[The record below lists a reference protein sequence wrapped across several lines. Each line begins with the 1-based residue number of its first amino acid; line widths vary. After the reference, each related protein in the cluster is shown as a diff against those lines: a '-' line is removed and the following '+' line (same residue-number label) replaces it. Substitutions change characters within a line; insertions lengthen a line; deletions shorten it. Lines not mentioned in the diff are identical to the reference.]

1 MAQFT
6 GTWQIDNSTGFDDYM
21 KAIGVPDDR
30 RQQAMQTLGDSS
42 KMTYKISNDGNDWT
56 FGVTTS
62 AGSRDIKFTLGT
74 EIDTTT
80 LDGRPLKALYT
91 LEGNN
96 LTEKQT
102 GPDFESVNVR
112 TVDGD
117 TMTMVMTGNGV
128 SCTRKYKKI

>member
-1 MAQFT
+1 MAQFN

-42 KMTYKISNDGNDWT
+42 KMTYKISSDGDNWT

-91 LEGNN
+91 LDGNK